1 MYSVFAVDD
10 EPIVLEGIRSKID
23 WEGNGFSFSGEAT
36 DGEIALSMIHELK
49 PDILITD
56 IKMPFMDGLQLAQA
70 IKQTQP
76 WIKIIILS
84 GHDEFDYAKKAIS
97 IGIEDYLLKP
107 FTPDE
112 LLESL
117 KKTAQRID
125 IERKQLSDI
134 SKLRE
139 ELKSSKTLVKKEFLN
154 NLVHGSEEM
163 STVIKKS
170 SELGLSLISRYYK
183 VLISRIES
191 RTGNPDSQQ
200 EACSLLNSY
209 SSAINEAVSFFHHN
223 NLLVCIFK
231 GSTQAELDDNSFR
244 AAETIGHIATKNED
258 CSVLTA
264 IGKTVEHLSQLNV
277 SYEDAKNI
285 LELSKNNRSSNTY
298 NNTQNRIISSDD
310 LTLNGN
316 SSEQNGRSDSTLT
329 DYLDIT
335 DNDPLVDRLKYAS
348 KNDISAIIDE
358 SMILIRNNPGQ
369 FKVFAS
375 YILVDLIFAVS
386 KLIEKFGGDIK
397 QLKPEILQRKFIDDA
412 VQDEANFTKILEQVL
427 NFAVEYRNSKM
438 IGKYGDVI
446 LKAKKYIEENY
457 ADQNTTLSTV
467 AEAVALSPNHF
478 STIFSQECKTTFIEY
493 LTNVRIENAK
503 RLIRETE
510 MKGYDIAYECGFSD
524 PHYFS
529 YIFKKNTGLSPREYK
544 MTCMTNAI

>member
-23 WEGNGFSFSGEAT
+23 WEGSGFTFAGEAT
-36 DGEIALSMIHELK
+36 DGEIALSMIHEIK

-112 LLESL
+112 LLASL
-117 KKTAQRID
+117 NKTAVQID
-125 IERKQLSDI
+125 KERKQLSDI
-134 SKLRE
+134 SRLRE
-139 ELKSSKTLVKKEFLN
+139 ELKSNEALLKKEFLN

-163 STVIKKS
+163 STVLQKS
-170 SELGLSLISRYYK
+170 SELGLNLISRYYK

-191 RTGNPDSQQ
+191 RTNNTQNQQ

-209 SSAINEAVSFFHHN
+209 STAINEAVSFFHHS

-231 GSTQAELDDNSFR
+231 GSTQEELDDNSFR
-244 AAETIGHIATKNED
+244 AAETINHIATKNED
-258 CSVLTA
+258 CTVLTA
-264 IGKTVEHLSQLNV
+264 MGKTVEHLSQLST
-277 SYEDAKNI
+277 SYEDAKKI
-285 LELSKNNRSSNTY
+285 LQASNNKE
-298 NNTQNRIISSDD
+298 NRIISSDD
-310 LTLNGN
+310 LADDENGT
-316 SSEQNGRSDSTLT
+316 GTADAL
-329 DYLDIT
+329 LDLKEG
-335 DNDPLVDRLKYAS
+335 DPLVDKLKYAA
-348 KNDISAIIDE
+348 KGDIQSIIEE
-358 SMILIRNNPGQ
+358 SMGLIKKNPDQ
-369 FKVFAS
+369 FSVFAS
-375 YILVDLIFAVS
+375 YLLVDLIFAVS
-386 KLIEKFGGDIK
+386 KLVEKLGGNIK
-397 QLKPEILQRKFIDDA
+397 ELNPEILQRKFIDDA
-412 VQDEANFTKILEQVL
+412 VSDETRFVKTLEQVL
-427 NFAVEYRNSKM
+427 NFALEFRDSKM
-438 IGKYGDVI
+438 TGKYADVI
-446 LKAKKYIEENY
+446 LKAKRYIEENY
-457 ADQNTTLSTV
+457 ADQNTTLTTV

-493 LTNVRIENAK
+493 LTNVRLENAK
-503 RLIRETE
+503 RLMRETD

-544 MTCMTNAI
+544 LSVTSS

>member
-23 WEGNGFSFSGEAT
+23 WEGSGFTFAGEAT

-112 LLESL
+112 LLTSL
-117 KKTAQRID
+117 NKTAAQID
-125 IERKQLSDI
+125 KERKQLSDI

-139 ELKSSKTLVKKEFLN
+139 ELKSSAALLKKEFLN
-154 NLVHGSEEM
+154 NLVHGSAEM
-163 STVIKKS
+163 NTVIQKS
-170 SELGLSLISRYYK
+170 SELGLNLISRYYK

-191 RTGNPDSQQ
+191 RTNNLQNQQ

-209 SSAINEAVSFFHHN
+209 SAAINEAVSFFHHS

-231 GSTQAELDDNSFR
+231 GSTQSELDDNTFR

-258 CSVLTA
+258 CTVLTA
-264 IGKTVEHLSQLNV
+264 IGKTVEHLSQLST

-285 LELSKNNRSSNTY
+285 LSLSPSLKTTAVNT
-298 NNTQNRIISSDD
+298 NTSPSRIISSDD
-310 LTLNGN
+310 LA
-316 SSEQNGRSDSTLT
+316 QNGKTFNSNESNASDF
-329 DYLDIT
+329 LDIT
-335 DNDPLVDRLKYAS
+335 ENDPLVDRLKYAG
-348 KNDISAIIDE
+348 KNDISAIIEE
-358 SMILIRNNPGQ
+358 SMTLIRNNPGQ

-386 KLIEKFGGDIK
+386 KLIEKLGGDMK
-397 QLKPEILQRKFIDDA
+397 QLNPEILQRKFIDDA
-412 VQDEANFTKILEQVL
+412 VQDEQNFTKILEQVL
-427 NFAVEYRNSKM
+427 NFALEYRDSKM
-438 IGKYGDVI
+438 TGKYGDVI
-446 LKAKKYIEENY
+446 LKAKRYIEENY
-457 ADQNTTLSTV
+457 ADQNTTLTTV

-493 LTNVRIENAK
+493 LTNVRMENAK
-503 RLIRETE
+503 RLMRETD

-544 MTCMTNAI
+544 MTCTP